1 MEKLIVPVYL
11 NQRLVFDLLA
21 MLQGG
26 ISTVTAINK
35 TENVNS
41 QNSEQAKASFGLNAA
56 FSSLLKIDLS
66 GEKGSQKS
74 KSDAK
79 SVSEERVHTPASL
92 FYQLRNIL
100 IEEKILVKMND
111 TSHPKSGDIVEFEA
125 TLNKNPIVE
134 TIDSLSEML
143 KIVVMFDDTPKV
155 QPNKSGKQSQVSG
168 YEKLRQQMDAFS
180 TSLKVGNT
188 IDLTANNL
196 ESGHEA
202 VVTLETEYLN
212 DPLMSDL
219 ADGKFH
225 VVGKVIRSFED
236 KNESISL
243 IRKTA
248 LSKMPESVREQ
259 FFGALSALGTDKGFD
274 IPALRW
280 NISGPAIQ
288 IIPIAI
294 YA

>member
-1 MEKLIVPVYL
+1 MKKLIVPVYL

-26 ISTVTAINK
+26 ISTVTAINR
-35 TENVNS
+35 TESANHE
-41 QNSEQAKASFGLNAA
+41 NSEITKATFGLNAA

-66 GEKGSQKS
+66 GEKGNNKN
-74 KSDAK
+74 KFDEK

-100 IEEKILVKMND
+100 IEEDILVQMDVN
-111 TSHPKSGDIVEFEA
+111 SQPKPGDIVEFEA
-125 TLNKNPIVE
+125 TLNRNPIVE
-134 TIDSLSEML
+134 TIDSFSEML
-143 KIVVMFDDTPKV
+143 KIAVMFDDHPKSQQIKNNKPTP
-155 QPNKSGKQSQVSG
+155 VSEN
-168 YEKLRQQMDAFS
+168 EKLLKQMYDFS
-180 TSLKVGNT
+180 NSLKVGNT
-188 IDLTANNL
+188 IDLTASNL
-196 ESGHEA
+196 PSLHEA
-202 VVTLETEYLN
+202 VITLESVYLN
-212 DPLMSDL
+212 DPMMSDL

-236 KNESISL
+236 EKESISL

-248 LSKMPESVREQ
+248 LSKLPKNIRDQ
-259 FFGALSALGTDKGFD
+259 FFGSLSAMNIVQGFD
-274 IPALRW
+274 IPNLRW
-280 NISGPAIQ
+280 DISGPAIQ

>member
-1 MEKLIVPVYL
+1 
-11 NQRLVFDLLA
+11 
-21 MLQGG
+21 
-26 ISTVTAINK
+26 
-35 TENVNS
+35 
-41 QNSEQAKASFGLNAA
+41 
-56 FSSLLKIDLS
+56 
-66 GEKGSQKS
+66 
-74 KSDAK
+74 
-79 SVSEERVHTPASL
+79 
-92 FYQLRNIL
+92 
-100 IEEKILVKMND
+100 
-111 TSHPKSGDIVEFEA
+111 
-125 TLNKNPIVE
+125 
-134 TIDSLSEML
+134 
-143 KIVVMFDDTPKV
+143 
-155 QPNKSGKQSQVSG
+155 
-168 YEKLRQQMDAFS
+168 MDAFS
-180 TSLKVGNT
+180 TSLKLGNT